1 MKCCNKRKELT
12 HEEIS
17 EIFGVEWID
26 RDHGIYRV
34 KPIIDRPEILDYRV
48 YETTTPIR
56 SLINDLKRTA
66 VVRTKFFRLLYR
78 PCQKEQE
85 PRILFKLSPLYFENV
100 KFHWAGL
107 WFEGDIATR
116 FENNSEEGKQGI
128 TWVRRKQMCPE
139 DPEAYEWETVEG
151 SASLFGNWLNQF
163 WEDSTN
169 TFISRLT
176 QELRDRLD
184 PRNYIDIKGYWKTN
198 PLSLDTFMTMWSIFT
213 TGTIVTRHGFDV
225 TVSYNFNGEQTKTFH
240 TDIRVRLPIRGD
252 VSWFNL

>member
-12 HEEIS
+12 REEIS

-34 KPIIDRPEILDYRV
+34 KPIIDRPEILEYRV
-48 YETTTPIR
+48 YETTTPVR

-66 VVRTKFFRLLYR
+66 VVRAKFFRFLYR

-128 TWVRRKQMCPE
+128 TWVRRRQMCPE
-139 DPEAYEWETVEG
+139 DPEVYEWETVEG
-151 SASLFGNWLNQF
+151 SASLSAGWLNQF
-163 WEDSTN
+163 WEDSSN

-184 PRNYIDIKGYWKTN
+184 PRNYIDVKGYWKTE
-198 PLSLDTFMTMWSIFT
+198 PLSLDTFMTMWNIIT

-225 TVSYNFNGEQTKTFH
+225 TVTYNFNGEQTKTFH
-240 TDIRVRLPIRGD
+240 VDTRVRLPVKGD